1 MPISAS
7 APAVASPSTPAVLPA
22 DIASQLQDIV
32 ERVAATL
39 HAPVSSCYRWLP
51 EEKLLQ
57 LEATRGL
64 NRELVGNLRLQMHQG
79 LTGLV
84 AETRKPVSVKH
95 PAKHP
100 RYIFVPGSYE
110 ERLESYLGVPVFQ
123 PGRIFCGVLTVQS
136 ESPRIF
142 TPAEISTVV
151 MAASSVASLVAVL

>member
-1 MPISAS
+1 MPTAAAL
-7 APAVASPSTPAVLPA
+7 APDVACS
-22 DIASQLQDIV
+22 LQQIV
-32 ERVAATL
+32 DDVSSSL
-39 HAPVSSCYRWLP
+39 HAPVSSLYRWLP
-51 EEKLLQ
+51 EQGVLQ

-64 NRELVGNLRLQMHQG
+64 NPELVGVLQLRADQG

-95 PAKHP
+95 PARHP
-100 RYIFVPGSYE
+100 RYIFVPGSFE

-123 PGRIFCGVLTVQS
+123 LGRVFAGVLTVQS

-151 MAASSVASLVAVL
+151 MAASRVARQMAVL